1 MRHNYKS
8 SDTSS
13 WGRSCL
19 SPPFCHRLLSPAID
33 GDHSMKGVTSKSF
46 QQVVPELTSV
56 IAANCGHFAQEEQPK
71 FLVKTLLDFLPG
83 KL

>member
-1 MRHNYKS
+1 
-8 SDTSS
+8 
-13 WGRSCL
+13 
-19 SPPFCHRLLSPAID
+19 
-33 GDHSMKGVTSKSF
+33 MKGVTSKSF

-56 IAANCGHFAQEEQPK
+56 IAANCGHFVQEEQPK